1 MLDVR
6 PTRITRLYNLRVD
19 GYPAQERH
27 VHLPG
32 HVFAAA
38 GLKYIRP
45 LTTLWA
51 NKTAHILEYAYD
63 RQAQIAAEGD
73 PFSDIR

>member
-6 PTRITRLYNLRVD
+6 PTRIASLDNLRVD
-19 GYPAQERH
+19 GYPAQERN

-32 HVFAAA
+32 HVFTAA
-38 GLKYIRP
+38 GLKYIRS

-51 NKTAHILEYAYD
+51 DKTAHILQHAYD
-63 RQAQIAAEGD
+63 RQAQVAAEGD